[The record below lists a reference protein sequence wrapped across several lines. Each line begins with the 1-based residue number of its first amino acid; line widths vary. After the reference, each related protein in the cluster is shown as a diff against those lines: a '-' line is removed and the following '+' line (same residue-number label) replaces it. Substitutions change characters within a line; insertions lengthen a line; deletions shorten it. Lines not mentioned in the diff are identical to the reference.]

1 VKVDYDSV
9 AQEYA
14 RHRQVLP
21 QVLKN
26 LVETGQLTSV
36 SQVLDVGC
44 GTGNYSIALHKA
56 VGCSCWG
63 IDPSERMLATARE
76 RARDVHFKVGR
87 AEQLDYPGE
96 FFDLVFSVDVIHHVG
111 DRYAYY
117 REAYRVLKKGGK
129 LCTVTDSEEIIRR
142 REPLSVYF
150 PETVAIDLQRYP
162 RIPDLW
168 TMMAQ
173 AGFTCVQEAS
183 AELAYELTDIQPYRD
198 RAFSVLHLISTEGF
212 EQGVQRME
220 EDLRDR
226 GIPATSR
233 YLLLWGDK

>member
-1 VKVDYDSV
+1 
-9 AQEYA
+9 
-14 RHRQVLP
+14 
-21 QVLKN
+21 
-26 LVETGQLTSV
+26 
-36 SQVLDVGC
+36 
-44 GTGNYSIALHKA
+44 
-56 VGCSCWG
+56 
-63 IDPSERMLATARE
+63 
-76 RARDVHFKVGR
+76 
-87 AEQLDYPGE
+87 
-96 FFDLVFSVDVIHHVG
+96 LVFSVDVIHHVG